1 MLATGDGA
9 IPKAGNKGVAGSS
22 GATKPSSQRKAPG
35 NCLVLKP
42 ERARAEQSEQHGRR
56 GAWRRGAERVLVPG
70 AFLSQ
75 RLWRHSFNGV
85 CTRDGDRALDFRI
98 GHGLDDT
105 AAIASVEI
113 DSGLTPSLLR
123 RVGERAPH
131 PVVGKLIQPRFT
143 PSQPQEC

>member
-56 GAWRRGAERVLVPG
+56 GAWRHGAERVLVPANFRSAVAG
-70 AFLSQ
+70 SSCGCTASNVKSDFGLGRSQLLS
-75 RLWRHSFNGV
+75 
-85 CTRDGDRALDFRI
+85 DA
-98 GHGLDDT
+98 
-105 AAIASVEI
+105 
-113 DSGLTPSLLR
+113 LR
-123 RVGERAPH
+123 RRAGRGVQLRLVAIH
-131 PVVGKLIQPRFT
+131 CLRILTFAMCGPR
-143 PSQPQEC
+143 